1 MKIIIAGAYAI
12 GSYLAKLLSRNNQ
25 DITLID
31 QNAEKL
37 EKLQRD
43 YDLLAL
49 EQSPTSPKAL
59 REANV
64 QDCDLFIAV
73 TPDETA
79 NLTCCTMAHALGA
92 RKTVA
97 KIDNAEY
104 AEPINVVFQADGH
117 RQHHLS
123 GDAGCQRHHQRTED
137 VVGQTAL
144 GCARRSAR
152 HAGH

>member
-79 NLTCCTMAHALGA
+79 NLTAAPWHTPWEHAK
-92 RKTVA
+92 RW
-97 KIDNAEY
+97 
-104 AEPINVVFQADGH
+104 P
-117 RQHHLS
+117 R
-123 GDAGCQRHHQRTED
+123 
-137 VVGQTAL
+137 
-144 GCARRSAR
+144 
-152 HAGH
+152 